1 MMLDVLFCANTA
13 YFQHVAVACASIAAH
28 TPGATVHL
36 VTCDQDPEAEA
47 KLRRGA
53 EALSGLSLAIYHVSE
68 AALSS
73 FFVDSYLTREC
84 YLRLLAPD
92 LLPGHVRR
100 ILYLDCDV
108 VALGDLRP
116 LAALDLG
123 GSVVGAVPDYPRVPY
138 VVDTRRLGALGIPD
152 DHVYVNSG
160 VLLMDL
166 EAWRREGLTRRFVEF
181 IKARGAQLAFHDQD
195 AINAVLHDRIHL
207 LDCRWNLQ
215 SRMYLCGRRFHPIEY
230 EATRE
235 ARRNPAILHY
245 VGAAKP
251 WKFRARTARKGEY
264 FRYLARTEWRDARP
278 PLTTP
283 WQRAEYAFDR
293 ALSRLGIDYLEVLVR
308 LRRAPARLASIALA
322 PLRRLGPGSAT
333 VAERR

>member
-1 MMLDVLFCANTA
+1 MDTDFNKEKMLDRTISHFK
-13 YFQHVAVACASIAAH
+13 HI
-28 TPGATVHL
+28 
-36 VTCDQDPEAEA
+36 E
-47 KLRRGA
+47 LRK
-53 EALSGLSLAIYHVSE
+53 YHVDSKDM
-68 AALSS
+68 LG
-73 FFVDSYLTREC
+73 FFIDSYLTIET
-84 YLRLLAPD
+84 YLRLIAPRV
-92 LLPGHVRR
+92 LPSDIDRV
-100 ILYLDCDV
+100 IYLDSDLV
-108 VALGDLRP
+108 VLGNLTPLMDIDLKGCP
-116 LAALDLG
+116 
-123 GSVVGAVPDYPRVPY
+123 VGAVPDYPRVPD
-138 VVDTRRLGALGIPD
+138 VISKERLMSLGIPES
-152 DHVYVNSG
+152 HTYVNAG
-160 VLLMDL
+160 VLVMDL
-166 EAWRREGLTRRFVEF
+166 EAWRREGLTRQFVEF
-181 IKARGAQLAFHDQD
+181 IRARGAQLAFHDQD